1 MVPLA
6 FRVVLDSMAI
16 SVFVVILGDFTN
28 TESETSRLVKGGFT
42 GCIVVAGVHI
52 SHGGQCHGG
61 FNDQIGP
68 DNWGVLMI
76 TVSTM
81 RKC

>member
-28 TESETSRLVKGGFT
+28 TESETSRLVKGGFLDFT
-42 GCIVVAGVHI
+42 GYMYYSSWC
-52 SHGGQCHGG
+52 SY
-61 FNDQIGP
+61 
-68 DNWGVLMI
+68 
-76 TVSTM
+76 
-81 RKC
+81 

>member
-1 MVPLA
+1 MA

-28 TESETSRLVKGGFT
+28 TESGLSKVVFLILLVI
-42 GCIVVAGVHI
+42 CIIVAGVHI
-52 SHGGQCHGG
+52 SHGG